1 VQVRSNQPA
10 SVQRVMMTAPGLGAS
25 AVRWGELV
33 AMLWSADESVAL
45 AGSMLTSRDARAH
58 SSSGH

>member
-1 VQVRSNQPA
+1 
-10 SVQRVMMTAPGLGAS
+10 MMTAPGLGAS